1 MVNLIFLTKGN
12 NNQDENIR
20 CSLEAKLTAIAELE
34 MLEPIAALHLAL
46 DAQLEVSRLKEA
58 VRIKQIKRKD

>member
-1 MVNLIFLTKGN
+1 MVILKFRTKGKVD
-12 NNQDENIR
+12 QDENIR